1 MDLRKTAAE
10 LIKFRTETGNLPEI
24 DRCMRYLSGL
34 ADEMGVA
41 VEIYKKDAL
50 APVMLLTNG
59 EKRDFD
65 VLAVGISTWCRPPT
79 ICLFPMRKTAK
90 CSAAAPLT

>member
-34 ADEMGVA
+34 ADEMGAA

-50 APVMLLTNG
+50 APVMLLTTA
-59 EKRDFD
+59 KSAISMFSRS
-65 VLAVGISTWCRPPT
+65 GISTWCRPPT

>member
-34 ADEMGVA
+34 ADEMGAA

-59 EKRDFD
+59 EKP
-65 VLAVGISTWCRPPT
+65 VA
-79 ICLFPMRKTAK
+79 
-90 CSAAAPLT
+90 SAAPNMPSPHGKMKM

>member
-34 ADEMGVA
+34 ADEMGAA

-50 APVMLLTNG
+50 APV
-59 EKRDFD
+59 
-65 VLAVGISTWCRPPT
+65 C
-79 ICLFPMRKTAK
+79 C
-90 CSAAAPLT
+90 